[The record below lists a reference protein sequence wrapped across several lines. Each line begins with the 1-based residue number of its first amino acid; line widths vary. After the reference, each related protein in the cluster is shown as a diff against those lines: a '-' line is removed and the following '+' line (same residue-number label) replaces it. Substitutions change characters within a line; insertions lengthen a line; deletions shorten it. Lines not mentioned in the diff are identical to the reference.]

1 MNHKI
6 SAGVSRSK
14 EWKATAKKK
23 ELAEMYY
30 QLEQKFSLVLLLLI
44 VFIGAYRAGA
54 LDHIVSSLF
63 KANAS
68 TFEEKLFKMDKTR
81 ALVTISSGSHE
92 NVFNIETV
100 PSVGITK
107 ANLTIKELEALLKS
121 MKELQTIHIR
131 TDRKAEAGHVDDVEN
146 LAAKSRLK
154 TRKTGQS
161 QVLR

>member
-1 MNHKI
+1 MNYKI

-14 EWKATAKKK
+14 EWKITSKKK
-23 ELAEMYY
+23 ELTEMYY

-44 VFIGAYRAGA
+44 VFISAYKAGA
-54 LDHIVSSLF
+54 LDNIVSSLF

-68 TFEEKLFKMDKTR
+68 TFQEKLFKMDKTR
-81 ALVTISSGSHE
+81 ALVTIAPGSHK

-107 ANLTIKELEALLKS
+107 ANLAIEELESLLKS
-121 MKELQTIHIR
+121 MKELQIIHIR
-131 TDRKAEAGHVDDVEN
+131 TDRKAEAGRVDDIEN
-146 LAAKSRLK
+146 FAAKNRLK

-161 QVLR
+161 EVLR